1 MLRYLNFVKDFE
13 NKSKYFERN
22 KIRSRTRYNEMMA
35 LKDELLGYYELQEY
49 LIAFPESPI
58 KNYDDFKE
66 NVSNI
71 IKEKTEKIKD
81 YYSYFM

>member
-22 KIRSRTRYNEMMA
+22 KTRSRTRYNEMMA

-49 LIAFPESPI
+49 LIAFPESSI
-58 KNYDDFKE
+58 QNYDDFKE
-66 NVSNI
+66 NVSKI

>member
-1 MLRYLNFVKDFE
+1 MLRYLNFVKDFG

-49 LIAFPESPI
+49 LIAFPESSI

>member
-49 LIAFPESPI
+49 LIAFPESSI

>member
-49 LIAFPESPI
+49 LIAFPESSI
-58 KNYDDFKE
+58 QNYDDFKE
-66 NVSNI
+66 NVSKI

>member
-22 KIRSRTRYNEMMA
+22 KIRSRTRYNEMIA

-49 LIAFPESPI
+49 LIAFPESSI